1 MKKLAA
7 ILLAMSLSACENTP
21 VIKAPFEVESVNI
34 YNQSAEVNAGD
45 YSIDVEFRI
54 NSINESNGYNVAYGA
69 EIEEVTGIK
78 VHNED
83 GEVLNY
89 VLDFADVQDI
99 KDLIEEELNAVA
111 R

>member
-7 ILLAMSLSACENTP
+7 VLLAMSLAACENTP

-34 YNQSAEVNAGD
+34 HNQSAEVNAGD

-83 GEVLNY
+83 GEVKDYKLSSE
-89 VLDFADVQDI
+89 DIREI
-99 KDLIEEELNAVA
+99 KDLIKEELNAVA